1 MLMTSD
7 YKGVAAL
14 VEPGVKI
21 ANFTAGEQIGCGAYS
36 QVYTAQNSPHR
47 AIKVYHAHADAY
59 MNEEVNALAAI
70 NGDTKYI
77 IKVHATAAYLS
88 VAELTRT
95 AHLCVIMDRYEQTLG
110 DYLKTFFNCPPRY
123 STVIADTLHILN
135 GLKLIHAAGYA
146 HGDIKPDNILV
157 SNMNTD
163 IQRMVIADFNHAT
176 PIDPEPTT
184 VSGTASYNA
193 PELIFGMAWST
204 PADIWAW
211 GCLFYEYATT
221 CRLFEVSA
229 SSIGEDSLESVSSE
243 INLSGEKNYEIC
255 YGHIHGIVSLL
266 GPVPKHFLSVPQ
278 SRLYVNAK
286 GLPKHHGDI
295 TPLMITTHLMTEFE
309 FSKKVAKHI
318 TSVLAR
324 TVTYIPSVR
333 CTAVDLID
341 FLDGM

>member
-1 MLMTSD
+1 MTSD

-14 VEPGVKI
+14 VEPGAKI

-36 QVYTAQNSPHR
+36 QVFAAQNTPHR
-47 AIKVYHAHADAY
+47 AIKVYHAHADSY
-59 MNEEVNALAAI
+59 MNEEVNAIAAI
-70 NGDTKYI
+70 NDDTNHI
-77 IKVHATAAYLS
+77 IRMYGTAAYLS
-88 VAELTRT
+88 VAGTTRT
-95 AHLCVIMDRYEQTLG
+95 AHLCVIFDRYEQTLG
-110 DYLKTFFNCPPRY
+110 DYLKSQTNTPRY
-123 STVIADTLHILN
+123 SKTIADTTHILH

-157 SNMNTD
+157 SNMDTD

-184 VSGTASYNA
+184 VSGTAAYNA
-193 PELIFGMAWST
+193 PELIFCMPWST
-204 PADIWAW
+204 SADIWAW

-221 CRLFEVSA
+221 CRLFDVSA
-229 SSIGEDSLESVSSE
+229 SSVGEDSLNSVSSDF
-243 INLSGEKNYEIC
+243 NLSGEKNYEIC

-286 GLPKHHGDI
+286 GLPKHHGDV
-295 TPLMITTHLMTEFE
+295 TPLHITNHLMTEFE
-309 FSKKVAKHI
+309 LSKKVAKHI

-324 TVTYIPSVR
+324 TVTYLPSVR
-333 CTAVDLID
+333 CTAVDLISFFD
-341 FLDGM
+341 AA